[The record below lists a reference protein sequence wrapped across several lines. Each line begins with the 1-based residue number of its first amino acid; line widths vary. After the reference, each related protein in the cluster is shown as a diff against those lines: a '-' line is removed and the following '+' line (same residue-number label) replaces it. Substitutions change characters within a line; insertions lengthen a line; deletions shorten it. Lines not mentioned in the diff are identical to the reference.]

1 MSDLLSYTSG
11 SLVAGITVLW
21 ALAAALVP
29 PMQKGNDTARSLHIA
44 LNTVNL
50 LLFVWQIPTGWEIV
64 LKVLEFT
71 KFPWFA
77 SPASS
82 RVEHCTHRVTVFEQ
96 LLPDSLASDIFQ
108 RLAE

>member
-1 MSDLLSYTSG
+1 MSHSLMSNLRSYTSG
-11 SLVAGITVLW
+11 SLAAGITVLW

-50 LLFVWQIPTGWEIV
+50 LLFVSQIPTGWEIV

-71 KFPWFA
+71 KFP
-77 SPASS
+77 
-82 RVEHCTHRVTVFEQ
+82 
-96 LLPDSLASDIFQ
+96 
-108 RLAE
+108 